1 MVNVDHDRFTTLVHE
16 LNQAKYEFH
25 YKCAELVSNH
35 EAAQPKKVLDEKKMD
50 LEKLYEKVKEV
61 MKKMVAFAENPK
73 KEGEFYF
80 ANKDL
85 LYVNK

>member
-1 MVNVDHDRFTTLVHE
+1 VAKMVNVDHDRFTTLVHE

-73 KEGEFYF
+73 KEG
-80 ANKDL
+80 
-85 LYVNK
+85 